1 MSSCCSVVPSG
12 VTAHRSRS
20 RAIKPAAVS
29 HLKKWTRRLNP
40 LRILYRHLAERN
52 QLLVQHLPQVQYI
65 ARSIH
70 KRLPQHIPLDDL
82 VIAGVL
88 GLIEALDRFDPS
100 KRIKLESYSKARIRG
115 AILDSLRELDW
126 CPRTLRRK
134 SREIDR
140 ATQRLGNRLGRMPL
154 EAEVAGELGI
164 ALGRFQHLRNELYGV
179 ESANLRAL
187 DSVDG
192 DGESSWEVP
201 AGVEDPFSLCL
212 RSEMTRLLAQAIQ
225 ELSTRRRQVLTL
237 YYFEEMTM
245 REVGARLNVGESR
258 VSQLHTSALSQLR
271 GRVAQLLGIP
281 PRRDNPFP
289 QSGVLT
295 AA

>member
-1 MSSCCSVVPSG
+1 MSSSCSVVPSG
-12 VTAHRSRS
+12 VTAHRNRS

-29 HLKKWTRRLNP
+29 HLKWTRKLNP

-52 QLLVQHLPQVQYI
+52 ELLVQHLPQVQYI

-70 KRLPQHIPLDDL
+70 KRLPQHIPLEDL
-82 VIAGVL
+82 VSAGVL
-88 GLIEALDRFDPS
+88 GLIEALNRFDPS

-126 CPRTLRRK
+126 CPRTLRRRG
-134 SREIDR
+134 REIDR
-140 ATQRLGNRLGRMPL
+140 ATQRLGNRLRRMPS
-154 EAEVAGELGI
+154 EAEVAEELGI
-164 ALGRFQHLRNELYGV
+164 ALGRFQQLRNELYGV
-179 ESANLRAL
+179 ESANLRGH

-192 DGESSWEVP
+192 DSESSWGVP
-201 AGVEDPFSLCL
+201 AGAEDAFSLCL

-237 YYFEEMTM
+237 YYFEEITM
-245 REVGARLNVGESR
+245 KEVGARLHVGESR
-258 VSQLHTSALSQLR
+258 VSQLHTAALSQLR
-271 GRVAQLLGIP
+271 GRVAQLLGRQP
-281 PRRDNPFP
+281 KPFP
-289 QSGVLT
+289 QSRVLT